1 MSRIRL
7 IVLELDLPAGDG
19 WPAGLGE
26 FFAGVMAGQV
36 AVDGPTGATVRYAKA
51 PTVQP
56 PDSKPA
62 PVPAPSSEGE
72 VEPPRRMTVSVVPKP
87 SPDPEASPPERAALP
102 PEKAERRRRARAL
115 FEQVEPILSLKEIGE
130 REGASEPTLSK
141 WGKEEG
147 WIRPASRV
155 RQTGKRSVVA
165 RARRNAVAPTGGGE
179 DELPVIEVPPPVD
192 RLPGVKRRCQE
203 CGRITWT
210 DPCGHCGAPLF
221 LKGKV

>member
-7 IVLELDLPAGDG
+7 IVLELDLPAGE

-26 FFAGVMAGQV
+26 FLDGVMAGQV
-36 AVDGPTGATVRYAKA
+36 AVEGPAGATVRYAKA

-56 PDSKPA
+56 PTSRPG
-62 PVPAPSSEGE
+62 PEPSSEGE
-72 VEPPRRMTVSVVPKP
+72 VEPPRRMTASVAPKP
-87 SPDPEASPPERAALP
+87 ARAPEASTPERAALP

-115 FEQVEPILSLKEIGE
+115 FEQVDPILSLKEIAE
-130 REGASEPTLSK
+130 QEGVSEPTLSK

-147 WIRPASRV
+147 WTRPASRV
-155 RQTGKRSVVA
+155 RRKRA
-165 RARRNAVAPTGGGE
+165 EG
-179 DELPVIEVPPPVD
+179 ELPVVEVPPPVD
-192 RLPGVKRRCQE
+192 TLPGVKRRCQE